1 MPERSATFDLVII
14 GGGPGGYVAA
24 IKAAQLGIKTAL
36 VEKNKVGGTCLHQ
49 GCIPTKVLLHS
60 ADIYR
65 KLLKAREYG
74 ITFDKLGINYP
85 QFHRRKE
92 SVVKRLFQGTQ
103 FLLKK
108 NGVEVFEG
116 EGQLTS
122 AQNVLV
128 KKNGTDIVE
137 LTAKNVIL
145 ATGSVPLIPHAIPRD
160 GKYVLTSD
168 DILLQEEI
176 PKSIII
182 AGGGAVGVEFAYLYN
197 ILGTKVTIIEL
208 LHDILP
214 AEDRETS
221 ATLRKILTKR
231 GVDILTNT
239 SLEKVEVD
247 NGVRVEI
254 KSKID
259 TSHPP
264 TETENLVPF
273 SEKEKEYL
281 QANCLLLA
289 LGRIP
294 ALTHLGLEKLALNF
308 KGKYLQTNEI
318 GETSH
323 KGLYAI
329 GDITGPPLLAH
340 KASNEGLLVVSHIAG
355 KETTPIN
362 YQNIPRVTYCFPQVA
377 GVGLTQEEAENK
389 GYKIKVGKFPLI
401 ANSKAIIDG
410 EHEDGFIKII
420 ADEKYG
426 EILGVNAIGPNVAEL
441 MWGISLTTILEGTA
455 SELSSNIYPHPTLS
469 EAILE
474 AAHAVVDK
482 PIHL

>member
-1 MPERSATFDLVII
+1 MPERSAAFDLVII
-14 GGGPGGYVAA
+14 GGGPGGYVSA

-128 KKNGTDIVE
+128 KKNGTAIVE

-145 ATGSVPLIPHAIPRD
+145 STGSVPLIPHAIPRD

-182 AGGGAVGVEFAYLYN
+182 AGGGAVGIEFAYLFN
-197 ILGTKVTIIEL
+197 ILGSKVTIVEL
-208 LHDILP
+208 LDDVLP

-221 ATLRKILTKR
+221 ATLRKVLTKR

-259 TSHPP
+259 TPHPP
-264 TETENLVPF
+264 TKTEN
-273 SEKEKEYL
+273 KEYL

-340 KASNEGLLVVSHIAG
+340 KASNEGLLAVSHIAG

-426 EILGVNAIGPNVAEL
+426 EILGVHAVGPNVAEL
-441 MWGISLTTILEGTA
+441 MWGISLTTLLEGTA

>member
-1 MPERSATFDLVII
+1 MPDRSATFDLVII

-65 KLLKAREYG
+65 KLLKAHEYG

-108 NGVEVFEG
+108 NGVQVFEG

-122 AQNVLV
+122 AHNVLV
-128 KKNGTDIVE
+128 KKNGTILVE
-137 LTAKNVIL
+137 LAAKNVIL
-145 ATGSVPLIPHAIPRD
+145 ATGSVPLIPHAIPCD

-168 DILLQEEI
+168 DILLQEKI

-182 AGGGAVGVEFAYLYN
+182 AGAGAVGVEFAYLYN
-197 ILGTKVTIIEL
+197 TLGTKVTIIEL
-208 LHDILP
+208 LNDIIP
-214 AEDRETS
+214 AEDREIS

-231 GVDILTNT
+231 GVDILTKT

-259 TSHPP
+259 TPP
-264 TETENLVPF
+264 SPTTTEN
-273 SEKEKEYL
+273 KEYL
-281 QANCLLLA
+281 QADYLLLA
-289 LGRIP
+289 MGRTP
-294 ALTHLGLEKLALNF
+294 ALTHLGLEKLSLNF
-308 KGKYLQTNEI
+308 KGKYLQTSEVM
-318 GETSH
+318 ETTQ

-329 GDITGPPLLAH
+329 GDITGTPLLAH
-340 KASNEGLLVVSHIAG
+340 KASNEGLCAVSHIAG

-377 GVGLTQEEAENK
+377 SAGLTQEEAENK
-389 GYKIKVGKFPLI
+389 GYKIKVGEFPLI

-410 EHEDGFIKII
+410 EYEDGFVKII

-426 EILGVNAIGPNVAEL
+426 EILGVHAIGPNVGEL
-441 MWGISLTTILEGTA
+441 MWGISLATYLEGTT
-455 SELSSNIYPHPTLS
+455 SELSSTIFPHPTLS

-474 AAHAVVDK
+474 AAHAVVDEA
-482 PIHL
+482 IHL

>member
-1 MPERSATFDLVII
+1 MPERSATFDLAII
-14 GGGPGGYVAA
+14 GGGPGGYVSA

-36 VEKNKVGGTCLHQ
+36 VEKNKIGGTCLHK

-65 KLLKAREYG
+65 KLLKAHEYG

-116 EGQLTS
+116 EGQLTF

-137 LTAKNVIL
+137 LATKNVIL
-145 ATGSVPLIPHAIPRD
+145 STGSVPLIPHTIPHD

-168 DILLQEEI
+168 DILLLEEI

-182 AGGGAVGVEFAYLYN
+182 AGGGAVGVEFAYLFDV
-197 ILGTKVTIIEL
+197 LGTKVTIIEL
-208 LHDILP
+208 LDDILP
-214 AEDRETS
+214 AEDKETS

-254 KSKID
+254 KCKID
-259 TSHPP
+259 TPHSP
-264 TETENLVPF
+264 TTTENLVPF
-273 SEKEKEYL
+273 SEKEKVYL
-281 QANCLLLA
+281 KADCLLLA
-289 LGRIP
+289 LGRTP
-294 ALTHLGLEKLALNF
+294 ALTNLGIEKLSLSF
-308 KGKYLQTNEI
+308 KGKYLQTNEVM
-318 GETSH
+318 ETSQ

-329 GDITGPPLLAH
+329 GDITGAPLLAH
-340 KASNEGLLVVSHIAG
+340 KASHEGLWAVSHIAG

-362 YQNIPRVTYCFPQVA
+362 YQNIPRVTYCSPQVA
-377 GVGLTQEEAENK
+377 SAGLTQEEAESK
-389 GYKIKVGKFPLI
+389 GHKIKVGKFPLI
-401 ANSKAIIDG
+401 ANSKAVIDG
-410 EHEDGFIKII
+410 EYEDGFVKII

-426 EILGVNAIGPNVAEL
+426 EILGVHAIGPNVGEL
-441 MWGISLTTILEGTA
+441 MWGVSLTTLLEGTA
-455 SELSSNIYPHPTLS
+455 SELSGNIYPHPTLS

-482 PIHL
+482 AIHL

>member
-1 MPERSATFDLVII
+1 MPERSAAFDLVII
-14 GGGPGGYVAA
+14 GGGPGGYVSA

-65 KLLKAREYG
+65 KLLKAHEYG

-103 FLLKK
+103 LLLKK

-128 KKNGTDIVE
+128 KINGTGIVE

-197 ILGTKVTIIEL
+197 TLGTKVTIIEL
-208 LHDILP
+208 LNDILP

-231 GVDILTNT
+231 GVDILTKT

-259 TSHPP
+259 TPHSP
-264 TETENLVPF
+264 TTTEN
-273 SEKEKEYL
+273 KEYL
-281 QANCLLLA
+281 HADYLLLA
-289 LGRIP
+289 LGRTP
-294 ALTHLGLEKLALNF
+294 ALTNLGIERFSLSF
-308 KGKYLQTNEI
+308 KGKYLQTNEVL
-318 GETSH
+318 ETSQ
-323 KGLYAI
+323 KGLSAI

-340 KASNEGLLVVSHIAG
+340 KASNEGLLAVSHLTG

-362 YQNIPRVTYCFPQVA
+362 YQNIPRVTYCSPQVA
-377 GVGLTQEEAENK
+377 SVGLTQEEAENK
-389 GYKIKVGKFPLI
+389 GYKIRVGKFPLI
-401 ANSKAIIDG
+401 ANSKAVIDG

-426 EILGVNAIGPNVAEL
+426 EILGVHAIGPNVAEL
-441 MWGISLTTILEGTA
+441 MWGIALSTLLEGTA

>member
-1 MPERSATFDLVII
+1 MPDRSATFDLVII
-14 GGGPGGYVAA
+14 GGGPGGYVSA

-36 VEKNKVGGTCLHQ
+36 VEKNKVGGTCLHH

-122 AQNVLV
+122 ANNVLV
-128 KKNGTDIVE
+128 KKKGTDIVE
-137 LTAKNVIL
+137 LAAKNVIL
-145 ATGSVPLIPHAIPRD
+145 STGSVPLIPSTIPCD

-182 AGGGAVGVEFAYLYN
+182 AGAGAVGIEFAYLFN
-197 ILGTKVTIIEL
+197 TLGSKVTIVEL
-208 LHDILP
+208 LDDVLP
-214 AEDRETS
+214 AEDKETS
-221 ATLRKILTKR
+221 AALRKLLTKR

-259 TSHPP
+259 TPRSP
-264 TETENLVPF
+264 TTNENRVLF
-273 SEKEKEYL
+273 SEKEYL
-281 QANCLLLA
+281 QADCLLLA
-289 LGRIP
+289 LGRTP
-294 ALTHLGLEKLALNF
+294 ALTHLGLEKLSLNF
-308 KGKYLQTNEI
+308 KGKNLQTSEVM
-318 GETSH
+318 ETTQ

-329 GDITGPPLLAH
+329 GDITGTPLLAH
-340 KASNEGLLVVSHIAG
+340 KASNEGLCAVSHIAG

-377 GVGLTQEEAENK
+377 SAGLTQEEAENK
-389 GYKIKVGKFPLI
+389 GYKIKVGEFPLI

-410 EHEDGFIKII
+410 EYEDGFVKII

-426 EILGVNAIGPNVAEL
+426 EILGVHAIGPNVGEL
-441 MWGISLTTILEGTA
+441 MWGISLATYLEGTT
-455 SELSSNIYPHPTLS
+455 SELSSTIFPHPTLS

-474 AAHAVVDK
+474 AAHAVVDEA
-482 PIHL
+482 IHL

>member
-1 MPERSATFDLVII
+1 MPDRSATFDLVII

-108 NGVEVFEG
+108 NGVQVFEG

-122 AQNVLV
+122 AHNVLV
-128 KKNGTDIVE
+128 KKNGTILVE
-137 LTAKNVIL
+137 LAAKNVIL
-145 ATGSVPLIPHAIPRD
+145 ATGSVPLIPHAIPCD

-168 DILLQEEI
+168 DILLQEEF

-182 AGGGAVGVEFAYLYN
+182 AGAGAVGIEFAYLFN
-197 ILGTKVTIIEL
+197 ILGSKVTIIEL
-208 LHDILP
+208 LNDIIP
-214 AEDRETS
+214 AEDREIS

-231 GVDILTNT
+231 GVDILTKT

-259 TSHPP
+259 TPP
-264 TETENLVPF
+264 SPTTTENLVPF

-281 QANCLLLA
+281 QADYLLLA
-289 LGRIP
+289 MGRTP
-294 ALTHLGLEKLALNF
+294 ALTHLGLEKLSLNF
-308 KGKYLQTNEI
+308 KGKYLQTSEVM
-318 GETSH
+318 ETTQ

-329 GDITGPPLLAH
+329 GDITGTPLLAH
-340 KASNEGLLVVSHIAG
+340 KASNEGLCAVSHIAG

-377 GVGLTQEEAENK
+377 SAGLTQEEAENK
-389 GYKIKVGKFPLI
+389 GYKIKVGEFPLI

-410 EHEDGFIKII
+410 EYEDGFVKII

-426 EILGVNAIGPNVAEL
+426 EILGVHAIGPNVGEL
-441 MWGISLTTILEGTA
+441 MWGISLATYLEGTT
-455 SELSSNIYPHPTLS
+455 SELSSTIFPHPTLS

-474 AAHAVVDK
+474 AAHAVVDEA
-482 PIHL
+482 IHL

>member
-1 MPERSATFDLVII
+1 MRERSAAFDLVII
-14 GGGPGGYVAA
+14 GGGPGGYVSA

-65 KLLKAREYG
+65 KLLKAHEYG

-122 AQNVLV
+122 ANNVLV
-128 KKNGTDIVE
+128 KKKGTDIVE
-137 LTAKNVIL
+137 LAAKNVIL
-145 ATGSVPLIPHAIPRD
+145 STGSVPLIPSTIPCD

-182 AGGGAVGVEFAYLYN
+182 AGAGAVGIEFAYLFN
-197 ILGTKVTIIEL
+197 ILGSKVTIVEL
-208 LHDILP
+208 LDDVLP
-214 AEDRETS
+214 AEDKEIR
-221 ATLRKILTKR
+221 ATLRKLLTKR

-259 TSHPP
+259 TSRSP
-264 TETENLVPF
+264 TTTENLVPF

-281 QANCLLLA
+281 KADCLLLA
-289 LGRIP
+289 LGRTP
-294 ALTHLGLEKLALNF
+294 ALTNLGIERFSLSF
-308 KGKYLQTNEI
+308 KGKYLQTNEVM
-318 GETSH
+318 ETSQ

-340 KASNEGLLVVSHIAG
+340 KASHEGLWAVSHIAG

-362 YQNIPRVTYCFPQVA
+362 YQNIPRVTYCSPQVA
-377 GVGLTQEEAENK
+377 SAGLTQEEAESK
-389 GYKIKVGKFPLI
+389 GHKIKVGKFPLI
-401 ANSKAIIDG
+401 ANSKAVIDG
-410 EHEDGFIKII
+410 EYEDGFVKII

-426 EILGVNAIGPNVAEL
+426 EILGVHAIGPNVGEL
-441 MWGISLTTILEGTA
+441 MWGVSLTTLLEGTA
-455 SELSSNIYPHPTLS
+455 SELSNNIYPHPTLS

-482 PIHL
+482 AIHL

>member
-36 VEKNKVGGTCLHQ
+36 VEKDKIGGACLHQ

-60 ADIYR
+60 ADLYS
-65 KLLKAREYG
+65 KFLKANEYG
-74 ITFDKLGINYP
+74 ITVDKIRINYQ

-92 SVVKRLFQGTQ
+92 SVVKRLFQGIQ

-108 NGVEVFEG
+108 NGVKVFEG

-122 AQNVLV
+122 ANSVLI
-128 KKNGTDIVE
+128 KKDETDIGNIA
-137 LTAKNVIL
+137 AKNVIL
-145 ATGSVPLIPHAIPRD
+145 ATGSVPHIPHAIPHD

-182 AGGGAVGVEFAYLYN
+182 AGGGAVGLEFAYLYN
-197 ILGTKVTIIEL
+197 ILGSKVTIIEL
-208 LHDILP
+208 LDDVLP
-214 AEDRETS
+214 TEDKEIS

-231 GVDILTNT
+231 GIDILTNT
-239 SLEKVEVD
+239 SLEKVEIN
-247 NGVRVEI
+247 NGVSVEV
-254 KSKID
+254 KRKVN
-259 TSHPP
+259 TPLPP
-264 TETENLVPF
+264 TVNEN
-273 SEKEKEYL
+273 KEYL
-281 QANCLLLA
+281 NADCLLLA
-289 LGRIP
+289 LGRRP
-294 ALTHLGLEKLALNF
+294 TLTNLGIEKMSLSL
-308 KGKYLQTNEI
+308 KGKYLQINEAM
-318 GETSH
+318 ETKQ
-323 KGLYAI
+323 KGLFAI

-340 KASNEGLLVVSHIAG
+340 KASNEGLLAVSHISG
-355 KETTPIN
+355 RETIPIN

-377 GVGLTQEEAENK
+377 SMGLTQEEAENK
-389 GYKIKVGKFPLI
+389 GYKIKIGKFPLI

-410 EHEDGFIKII
+410 EYEDGFVKII
-420 ADEKYG
+420 IDEKYG
-426 EILGVNAIGPNVAEL
+426 EILGAHAIGPNVGEL
-441 MWGISLTTILEGTA
+441 MWGMSLTTLLEGTA
-455 SELSSNIYPHPTLS
+455 TELSNNIFPHPTLS

-474 AAHAVVDK
+474 AAHAAVDR

>member
-14 GGGPGGYVAA
+14 GGGPGGYIAA
-24 IKAAQLGIKTAL
+24 IKAAQLGIKAAL
-36 VEKNKVGGTCLHQ
+36 FEKNKVGGTCLHQ

-65 KLLKAREYG
+65 KLLKAHEYG
-74 ITFDKLGINYP
+74 ITFDKLGINYS

-122 AQNVLV
+122 ANSVLI
-128 KKNGTDIVE
+128 KKNGTDIIE
-137 LTAKNVIL
+137 LAVKNVIL
-145 ATGSVPLIPHAIPRD
+145 ATGSIPLIPQAIPHD

-168 DILLQEEI
+168 DILLLEEI

-182 AGGGAVGVEFAYLYN
+182 AGGGAVGVEFAYLFN
-197 ILGTKVTIIEL
+197 VLGTKVTIVEL
-208 LHDILP
+208 LDDVLP
-214 AEDRETS
+214 AEDKEIS

-239 SLEKVEVD
+239 SLAKVEID
-247 NGVRVEI
+247 NGICVEI
-254 KSKID
+254 KSNID
-259 TSHPP
+259 TPHSPA
-264 TETENLVPF
+264 TTEN
-273 SEKEKEYL
+273 KEYL
-281 QANCLLLA
+281 KADCLLLA
-289 LGRIP
+289 LGRTP
-294 ALTHLGLEKLALNF
+294 ALTNLGIEKLSLNF
-308 KGKYLQTNEI
+308 KGKYLQTNEVM
-318 GETSH
+318 ETSQ

-329 GDITGPPLLAH
+329 GDITGAPLLAH
-340 KASNEGLLVVSHIAG
+340 KASNEGLLAVSHIAG
-355 KETTPIN
+355 KETTSIN
-362 YQNIPRVTYCFPQVA
+362 YQNIPRVTYCSPQVA
-377 GVGLTQEEAENK
+377 SVGLTQEEAENK

-410 EHEDGFIKII
+410 EYEDGFVKII

-426 EILGVNAIGPNVAEL
+426 EILGAHAVGPNVGEL
-441 MWGISLTTILEGTA
+441 MWGISLTTLLEGTA
-455 SELSSNIYPHPTLS
+455 SELSNNIFPHPTLS

>member
-1 MPERSATFDLVII
+1 MRERSAAFDLVII
-14 GGGPGGYVAA
+14 GGGPGGYVSA

-49 GCIPTKVLLHS
+49 GCIPTKVLLYS

-65 KLLKAREYG
+65 KLLKAHEYG

-122 AQNVLV
+122 ANNVLV
-128 KKNGTDIVE
+128 KKKGTDIVE
-137 LTAKNVIL
+137 LAAKNVIL
-145 ATGSVPLIPHAIPRD
+145 STGSVPLIPSTIPCD

-182 AGGGAVGVEFAYLYN
+182 AGAGAVGIEFAYLFN
-197 ILGTKVTIIEL
+197 ILGSKVTIVEL
-208 LHDILP
+208 LDDVLP
-214 AEDRETS
+214 AEDKEIR
-221 ATLRKILTKR
+221 ATLRKLLTKR

-259 TSHPP
+259 TSRSP
-264 TETENLVPF
+264 TTTENLVPF

-281 QANCLLLA
+281 KADCLLLA
-289 LGRIP
+289 LGRTP
-294 ALTHLGLEKLALNF
+294 ALTNLGIERFSLSF
-308 KGKYLQTNEI
+308 KGKYLQTNEVM
-318 GETSH
+318 ETSQ

-329 GDITGPPLLAH
+329 GDITGAPLLAH
-340 KASNEGLLVVSHIAG
+340 KASNEGLLAVSHIAG

-362 YQNIPRVTYCFPQVA
+362 YQNVPRVTYCSPQVA
-377 GVGLTQEEAENK
+377 SVGLPQEEAENK
-389 GYKIKVGKFPLI
+389 GYKIKAGKFPLT

-410 EHEDGFIKII
+410 EYEDGFVKII

-426 EILGVNAIGPNVAEL
+426 EILGAHAVGPNVGEL
-441 MWGISLTTILEGTA
+441 MWGISLTTLLEGTA
-455 SELSSNIYPHPTLS
+455 SKLSNNIFPHPTLS

>member
-1 MPERSATFDLVII
+1 LRERSAAFDLVII
-14 GGGPGGYVAA
+14 GGGPGGYVSA

-49 GCIPTKVLLHS
+49 GCIPTKVLLYS

-65 KLLKAREYG
+65 KLLKAHEYG

-122 AQNVLV
+122 ANNVLV
-128 KKNGTDIVE
+128 KKKGTDIVE
-137 LTAKNVIL
+137 LAAKNVIL
-145 ATGSVPLIPHAIPRD
+145 STGSVPLIPSTIPCD

-182 AGGGAVGVEFAYLYN
+182 AGAGAVGIEFAYLFN
-197 ILGTKVTIIEL
+197 ILGSKVTIVEL
-208 LHDILP
+208 LDDVLP
-214 AEDRETS
+214 AEDKEIR
-221 ATLRKILTKR
+221 ATLRKLLTKR

-259 TSHPP
+259 TSRSP
-264 TETENLVPF
+264 TTTENLVPF

-281 QANCLLLA
+281 KADCLLLA
-289 LGRIP
+289 LGRTP
-294 ALTHLGLEKLALNF
+294 ALTNLGIERFSLSF
-308 KGKYLQTNEI
+308 KGKYLQTNEVM
-318 GETSH
+318 ETSQ

-340 KASNEGLLVVSHIAG
+340 KASHEGLWAVSHIAG

-362 YQNIPRVTYCFPQVA
+362 YQNIPRVTYCSPQVA
-377 GVGLTQEEAENK
+377 SAGLTQEEAESK
-389 GYKIKVGKFPLI
+389 GHKIKVGKFPLI
-401 ANSKAIIDG
+401 ANSKAVIDG
-410 EHEDGFIKII
+410 EYEDGFVKII

-426 EILGVNAIGPNVAEL
+426 EILGVHAIGPNVGEL
-441 MWGISLTTILEGTA
+441 MWGVSLTTLLEGTA
-455 SELSSNIYPHPTLS
+455 SELSNNIYPHPTLS

-482 PIHL
+482 AIHL

>member
-1 MPERSATFDLVII
+1 MPGRSATLDLVII
-14 GGGPGGYVAA
+14 GGGPGGYIAA

-65 KLLKAREYG
+65 KLLKAQEYG

-116 EGQLTS
+116 EGLFTS
-122 AQNVLV
+122 ANNVLV

-137 LTAKNVIL
+137 LAAKNVIL
-145 ATGSVPLIPHAIPRD
+145 SAGSVPFIPPTFPCD

-168 DILLQEEI
+168 DILAQEEI

-182 AGGGAVGVEFAYLYN
+182 AGAGAVGIEFAYLFN
-197 ILGTKVTIIEL
+197 TLGSKVTIVEL
-208 LHDILP
+208 LDDVLP
-214 AEDRETS
+214 AEDKEIR
-221 ATLRKILTKR
+221 AALRKILTKR

-239 SLEKVEVD
+239 SLEKVAVD
-247 NGVRVEI
+247 NGVRVET

-259 TSHPP
+259 TPRPP
-264 TETENLVPF
+264 ATTENLVPF
-273 SEKEKEYL
+273 SEKEKDYL
-281 QANCLLLA
+281 KADCLLLA
-289 LGRIP
+289 LGRTP
-294 ALTHLGLEKLALNF
+294 ALTNLGIEKFSLSF
-308 KGKYLQTNEI
+308 KGKYLQTNEVM
-318 GETSH
+318 ETNQ

-340 KASNEGLLVVSHIAG
+340 KASHEGLWAVSHIAG

-362 YQNIPRVTYCFPQVA
+362 YQNIPRVTYCSPQVA
-377 GVGLTQEEAENK
+377 SAGLTQEEAESK
-389 GYKIKVGKFPLI
+389 GHKIKVGKFPLI
-401 ANSKAIIDG
+401 ANSKAVIDG
-410 EHEDGFIKII
+410 EYEDGFVKII
-420 ADEKYG
+420 ADERYG
-426 EILGVNAIGPNVAEL
+426 EILGVHAIGPNVGEL
-441 MWGISLTTILEGTA
+441 MWGVSLTTLLEGTA
-455 SELSSNIYPHPTLS
+455 SELSGNIYPHPTLS

-482 PIHL
+482 AIHL

>member
-1 MPERSATFDLVII
+1 LPGRSATLDLVII
-14 GGGPGGYVAA
+14 GGGPGGYIAA

-65 KLLKAREYG
+65 KLLKAHEYG
-74 ITFDKLGINYP
+74 ITFDRLGINYP

-92 SVVKRLFQGTQ
+92 SVVKRLLQGTQ

-116 EGQLTS
+116 EGLFTS
-122 AQNVLV
+122 ANNVVV
-128 KKNGTDIVE
+128 KKNGTDIAE
-137 LTAKNVIL
+137 LAAKNVIL
-145 ATGSVPLIPHAIPRD
+145 SAGSVPFIPPTIPCD

-168 DILLQEEI
+168 DILVQEEI

-182 AGGGAVGVEFAYLYN
+182 AGGGAVGIEFAYLFN
-197 ILGTKVTIIEL
+197 ILGSKVTIIEL
-208 LHDILP
+208 LDDVLP
-214 AEDRETS
+214 AEDKETR
-221 ATLRKILTKR
+221 ATLRKILAKR

-247 NGVRVEI
+247 NGVRVET

-259 TSHPP
+259 TSHSPA
-264 TETENLVPF
+264 TTGNLVPF
-273 SEKEKEYL
+273 SEKEYL
-281 QANCLLLA
+281 QADCLLLA
-289 LGRIP
+289 LGRTP
-294 ALTHLGLEKLALNF
+294 ALTNLGIEKFSLSL
-308 KGKYLQTNEI
+308 KGKYLQINEVM
-318 GETSH
+318 ETSQ

-340 KASNEGLLVVSHIAG
+340 KASHEGLLAVSHIAG
-355 KETTPIN
+355 KETAPIN
-362 YQNIPRVTYCFPQVA
+362 YQNIPRVTYCSPQVA
-377 GVGLTQEEAENK
+377 SAGLTQEEAESK
-389 GYKIKVGKFPLI
+389 GHRIKVGKFPLI

-410 EHEDGFIKII
+410 EYEDGFVKII

-426 EILGVNAIGPNVAEL
+426 EILGVHAIGPNVGEL
-441 MWGISLTTILEGTA
+441 MWGVSLTTILEGTA
-455 SELSSNIYPHPTLS
+455 SELSGNIYPHPTLS

-482 PIHL
+482 AIHL

>member
-1 MPERSATFDLVII
+1 MPERSAAFDLVII
-14 GGGPGGYVAA
+14 GGGPGGYVSA

-65 KLLKAREYG
+65 KLLKAHEYG

-122 AQNVLV
+122 ANNVLI

-137 LTAKNVIL
+137 LSAKNVIL
-145 ATGSVPLIPHAIPRD
+145 ATGSVPLIPRTIPHD
-160 GKYVLTSD
+160 AKYVLTSD
-168 DILLQEEI
+168 NILLQEEI

-182 AGGGAVGVEFAYLYN
+182 AGGGAVGIEFAYLFN
-197 ILGTKVTIIEL
+197 ILGSKVTIVEL
-208 LHDILP
+208 LDDVLP
-214 AEDRETS
+214 AEDKEIR

-231 GVDILTNT
+231 GVDILTKT

-259 TSHPP
+259 TPHSP
-264 TETENLVPF
+264 TTTEN
-273 SEKEKEYL
+273 KDYL
-281 QANCLLLA
+281 KADYLLLA
-289 LGRIP
+289 LGRTP
-294 ALTHLGLEKLALNF
+294 ALTHLGIEKLSLNF
-308 KGKYLQTNEI
+308 KGKYLQTNEVM
-318 GETSH
+318 ETSQ

-340 KASNEGLLVVSHIAG
+340 KASNEGLWAVSHIAG

-362 YQNIPRVTYCFPQVA
+362 YQNIPRVTYCSPQVA
-377 GVGLTQEEAENK
+377 SVGLTQEEAENK

-410 EHEDGFIKII
+410 EYEDGFVKII

-426 EILGVNAIGPNVAEL
+426 EILGAHAVGPNVGEL

-474 AAHAVVDK
+474 AAHAAVDK